1 MADLDFS
8 SMTKDEIEEYGRE
21 VGIELDKRHS
31 KADLIDELNQHLEDE
46 VEEVEVEDEVEDE
59 VEEVEV
65 EDEVEDEV
73 EEVVEIEPLVE
84 DIPEIEVD
92 QDSKLDAAR
101 TQATHHILSEHIKGG
116 IQVSAASHERVETLA
131 KQILNDRE
139 KAEKNSQKVLEKLA
153 KEEQ

>member
-65 EDEVEDEV
+65 EDEVE
-73 EEVVEIEPLVE
+73 VVEIEPLVE

-131 KQILNDRE
+131 KQIHINRE

>member
-1 MADLDFS
+1 
-8 SMTKDEIEEYGRE
+8 
-21 VGIELDKRHS
+21 
-31 KADLIDELNQHLEDE
+31 
-46 VEEVEVEDEVEDE
+46 
-59 VEEVEV
+59 
-65 EDEVEDEV
+65 
-73 EEVVEIEPLVE
+73 VVEIEPLVE

>member
-59 VEEVEV
+59 AEEV
-65 EDEVEDEV
+65 EVEDEV

-131 KQILNDRE
+131 KQIHINRE

>member
-46 VEEVEVEDEVEDE
+46 VEEVEVEDEV
-59 VEEVEV
+59 
-65 EDEVEDEV
+65 
-73 EEVVEIEPLVE
+73 EVVEIEPLVE

-131 KQILNDRE
+131 KQIHINRE

>member
-8 SMTKDEIEEYGRE
+8 SMTKDELEEYGRE

-46 VEEVEVEDEVEDE
+46 VEEV
-59 VEEVEV
+59 
-65 EDEVEDEV
+65 EVEDEV

>member
-31 KADLIDELNQHLEDE
+31 KADLIDELNQHL
-46 VEEVEVEDEVEDE
+46 EDE

-131 KQILNDRE
+131 KQIHINRE

>member
-1 MADLDFS
+1 MIGVGSTS
-8 SMTKDEIEEYGRE
+8 SEG
-21 VGIELDKRHS
+21 VS
-31 KADLIDELNQHLEDE
+31 VN
-46 VEEVEVEDEVEDE
+46 
-59 VEEVEV
+59 EVEV

-131 KQILNDRE
+131 KQIHSNRE

>member
-8 SMTKDEIEEYGRE
+8 SMTKDELEEYGRE

-59 VEEVEV
+59 AEEV
-65 EDEVEDEV
+65 EVEDEV

>member
-8 SMTKDEIEEYGRE
+8 SMTKDELEEYGRE

-46 VEEVEVEDEVEDE
+46 VEEVEVEDDVEDV

>member
-65 EDEVEDEV
+65 EDEVE
-73 EEVVEIEPLVE
+73 EVVEIEPLVE

-131 KQILNDRE
+131 KQIHINRE

>member
-8 SMTKDEIEEYGRE
+8 SMTKDELEEYGRE
-21 VGIELDKRHS
+21 VGIELDKRHT
-31 KADLIDELNQHLEDE
+31 KADLIDELNLHLEDE
-46 VEEVEVEDEVEDE
+46 VEEVEVEDDVEDE

-131 KQILNDRE
+131 KQIHSNRE

>member
-8 SMTKDEIEEYGRE
+8 SMTKDELEEYGRE

-31 KADLIDELNQHLEDE
+31 KADLIDELNQHL
-46 VEEVEVEDEVEDE
+46 EDE

>member
-131 KQILNDRE
+131 KQIHINRE

>member
-8 SMTKDEIEEYGRE
+8 SMTKDELEEYGRE

-46 VEEVEVEDEVEDE
+46 VEEVEVEDDVEDV

-65 EDEVEDEV
+65 EDEV
-73 EEVVEIEPLVE
+73 EVVEIEPLVE